1 MYMQSPLL
9 RCVCSAVNYLQH
21 AKILYASEVVIFAFL
36 PFGLAST
43 VSATSDK
50 ADILRDGINKKR
62 GEDLS
67 EVSVHL
73 ELAAL
78 EAYMNNENRGQGL
91 GFVVF
96 GVVIDKVRASP
107 TTRPH
112 SIVCF

>member
-1 MYMQSPLL
+1 MF
-9 RCVCSAVNYLQH
+9 
-21 AKILYASEVVIFAFL
+21 VVTAFL
-36 PFGLAST
+36 PFGMAST

-67 EVSVHL
+67 DHH

-91 GFVVF
+91 GFVVC

-107 TTRPH
+107 HNKAPLDRMLLAEVDLTEWAEL
-112 SIVCF
+112 

>member
-1 MYMQSPLL
+1 M
-9 RCVCSAVNYLQH
+9 CSAAGYLRTGLFFY
-21 AKILYASEVVIFAFL
+21 AILVVLFAFL

-62 GEDLS
+62 LEDLS
-67 EVSVHL
+67 AHH

-78 EAYMNNENRGQGL
+78 EACMNNENRGQGL

-96 GVVIDKVRASP
+96 GVVIDKVCASP
-107 TTRPH
+107 HRPH

>member
-1 MYMQSPLL
+1 MCVQSPLL
-9 RCVCSAVNYLQH
+9 RCVCSAVNYLRQ
-21 AKILYASEVVIFAFL
+21 AKFIFASVGVIFAFL

-62 GEDLS
+62 LEDLS
-67 EVSVHL
+67 AHH

-78 EAYMNNENRGQGL
+78 EACMNNENRGQGL